1 MPDHL
6 AARGW
11 APRRVP
17 TISEVRSPLEHVCA
31 RLGDLGATT
40 DEIAAFAAAW
50 DDLEPD
56 SDDPLAWTEARR
68 RHLMT
73 CPDAELVWL
82 IADTRNEYA
91 IGTTTLDDALAME
104 RETMLVNLEHE
115 AYEITAKTIPVIT
128 EWVGTDPDRAAAVLV
143 WERDPEV
150 GGSRRTALIRT
161 MAKIAGEG

>member
-17 TISEVRSPLEHVCA
+17 SSSEVRSPLEHVCA

-40 DEIAAFAAAW
+40 DEIAAFSAAW

-56 SDDPLAWTEARR
+56 SGDPMAWTEARR

-73 CPDAELVWL
+73 CPDAELAWL
-82 IADTRNEYA
+82 ITDTRDEYA
-91 IGTTTLDDALAME
+91 LGTTTLDDALAME
-104 RETMLVNLEHE
+104 RETMLANLADQAH
-115 AYEITAKTIPVIT
+115 EITAKSIPLVM
-128 EWVGTDPDRAAAVLV
+128 EWVERDPDKARAVLA
-143 WERDPEV
+143 WERDESV
-150 GGSRRTALIRT
+150 GAQRVSLIARL
-161 MAKIAGEG
+161 AEIAGED